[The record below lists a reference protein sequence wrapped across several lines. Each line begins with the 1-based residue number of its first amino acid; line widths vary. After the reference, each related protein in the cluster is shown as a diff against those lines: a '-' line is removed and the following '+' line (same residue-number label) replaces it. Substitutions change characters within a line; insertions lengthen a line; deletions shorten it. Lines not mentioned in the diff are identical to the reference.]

1 MTTRVPA
8 ALLGLLLAFL
18 ASTGAPVA
26 AASDRPDTLRL
37 PDGTGDV
44 WMTPDGGDIA
54 SPAPDRRTGD
64 IVGERIAHRAEAV
77 VVRLRFADLTGPGTQ
92 RHELTIVTPTTRWF
106 ANVVATAANRSG
118 RHHLWAGNGDRV
130 TCGGMTQARGDV
142 VVGATSCIVDPLTH
156 LARP

>member
-130 TCGGMTQARGDV
+130 TCGGLTQARGDV
-142 VVGATSCIVDPLTH
+142 VVGETSCIVDPLTS